1 MSKTQKISFDYLY
14 RYTWQQISK
23 MYNDVAIKKESTMTI
38 GFVLINIDKENGTPS
53 TSLGPKMGI
62 EPNSLSRTLKNMEA
76 IGLIY
81 REKNPLDGRGVLIK
95 LTDFGLQQ
103 REISKQIVIEFN
115 KEIANRLTPHQI
127 EVFLEVTQIIQE
139 IINQKQSK

>member
-115 KEIANRLTPHQI
+115 KEIANRLTTHQI

>member
-23 MYNDVAIKKESTMTI
+23 MYNDVAIKKNSTMTI

-115 KEIANRLTPHQI
+115 KEISNRLSPHQI